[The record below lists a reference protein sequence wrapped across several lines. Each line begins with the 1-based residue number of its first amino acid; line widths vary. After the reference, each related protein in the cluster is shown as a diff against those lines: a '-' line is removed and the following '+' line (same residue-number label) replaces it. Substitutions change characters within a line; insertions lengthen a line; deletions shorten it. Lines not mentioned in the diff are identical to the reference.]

1 MTQDFDTSA
10 DVEIQTTPKPF
21 VFVLMPFEHKF
32 DDVYKFGIKGAA
44 EDAGA
49 YAERVDEQYYD
60 EGILGRI
67 YNQINKADVIV
78 ADMTEHNS
86 NVFYEV
92 GYAHALGKLVLL
104 LTQDSGDIPFD
115 LKHHPH
121 TVYDSIDVLRKALTQ
136 RLKWAIAESQR
147 RRSTASADIFTV
159 TISGVEIPELYQAD
173 KPPVVTLLTAGY
185 FGNVAVT
192 VDIRNG
198 TPGTVLNFSH
208 AYLFS
213 SSDAKMLVN
222 FSSPENSEAIQYAHS
237 FKAHP
242 QDVPDDLSWQYA
254 LPPPPPAIPF
264 AAVESFTFYI
274 ELRGASLHSQAFRLR
289 LLRDGLI
296 HDFPFVAEGRLG

>member
-1 MTQDFDTSA
+1 MTQDFETSA
-10 DVEIQTTPKPF
+10 GVELQTTPKPF

-49 YAERVDEQYYD
+49 YAERVDDQYYD

-121 TVYDSIDVLRKALTQ
+121 TVYGSIDVLRKELTQ
-136 RLKWAIAESQR
+136 RLKWAIAEAHR
-147 RRSTASADIFTV
+147 RGSTGSADSFTV
-159 TISGVEIPELYQAD
+159 TISGVEVPELHRAD
-173 KPPVVTLLTAGY
+173 KPPVVTLPFGDYMGY
-185 FGNVAVT
+185 IPVS

-198 TPGTVLNFSH
+198 TPGTVLDFSH

-213 SSDAKMLVN
+213 SPAEKVEIGFL
-222 FSSPENSEAIQYAHS
+222 SPTAFEGRESAHS

-254 LPPPPPAIPF
+254 LLSPPSAIPF
-264 AAVESFTFYI
+264 AAVESLSFFI
-274 ELRGASLHSQAFRLR
+274 KPASTALLSQPFRLR
-289 LLRDGLI
+289 LLRGGLI
-296 HDFPFVAEGRLG
+296 HDFPFFAEERSD